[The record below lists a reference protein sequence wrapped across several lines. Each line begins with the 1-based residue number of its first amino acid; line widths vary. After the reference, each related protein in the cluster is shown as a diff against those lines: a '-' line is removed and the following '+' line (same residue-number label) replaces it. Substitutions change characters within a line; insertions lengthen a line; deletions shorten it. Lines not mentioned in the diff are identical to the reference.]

1 MCIRDRFNLLESL
14 RLLHKKNI
22 RPKLVHISTDEVYGD
37 IKKIKFDKA
46 FYRKDIGL

>member
-1 MCIRDRFNLLESL
+1 MGNLLTNSGRVLSL
-14 RLLHKKNI
+14 TSLAKNI
-22 RPKLVHISTDEVYGD
+22 DEARKKVYGD